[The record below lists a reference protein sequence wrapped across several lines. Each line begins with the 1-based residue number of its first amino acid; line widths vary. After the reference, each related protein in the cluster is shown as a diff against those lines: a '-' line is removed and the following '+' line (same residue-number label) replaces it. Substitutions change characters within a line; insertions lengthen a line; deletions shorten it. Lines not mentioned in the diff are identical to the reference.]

1 MTWLRR
7 HLTFVLGTALAAG
20 LGAVALWPSAV
31 PVDVTAVARGPLTVT
46 LDEDGE
52 TRVHHRYMIA
62 APVAGRLERIALDP
76 GDAVTRDRTV
86 VARLR
91 PEAPQLLDAR
101 ARGEAAA
108 AAAAARAALGRAQ
121 AERQRAATAR
131 DLAAADLARE
141 RALAASG
148 LTTAQS
154 LQTRELA
161 AASANDAL
169 DAARF
174 GEATAAAELTRAS
187 VRLRPTGGDAGA
199 GPIAITSPVDGVVL
213 RRFLDSETVVAAGT
227 RLLEIG
233 DPSHVEVVADL
244 LSTDAV
250 RVKPGMRVEIDEWGG
265 DRPLGA
271 RVQRI
276 EPAGFTKVS
285 ALGVEEQ
292 RVNVIMDLDDSR
304 QAWEAMGDGF
314 RVEVRIVLW
323 TAPDVVTAPASAL
336 VRNGEAWAV
345 FVVEGARARVQPVTP
360 GHRTPRAVEI
370 LEGLAPGALVV
381 VHPPDTLGNGTR
393 VSPR

>member
-31 PVDVTAVARGPLTVT
+31 PVDVAAVARGPLTVT

-91 PEAPQLLDAR
+91 PDAPQLLDAR

-199 GPIAITSPVDGVVL
+199 DPIAITSPVDGVVL

-323 TAPDVVTAPASAL
+323 TASHVVTAPASAL
-336 VRNGEAWAV
+336 VRNGEAWA
-345 FVVEGARARVQPVTP
+345 QPVTP
-360 GHRTPRAVEI
+360 GHRTPREVEI